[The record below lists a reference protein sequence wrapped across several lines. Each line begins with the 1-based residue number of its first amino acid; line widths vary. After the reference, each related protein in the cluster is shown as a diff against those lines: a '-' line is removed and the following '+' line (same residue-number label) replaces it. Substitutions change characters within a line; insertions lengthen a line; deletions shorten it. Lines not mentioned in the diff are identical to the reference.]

1 MIYVNGRYIEEK
13 DAVLSPFDHGFLYG
27 IGVFETF
34 RLYEG
39 YPFLLD
45 WHIER
50 LKRALKDLQIEY
62 TVSKHEILEML
73 DKLLRLNKIKD
84 GNARVRLDISA
95 GISDK
100 GFAAQAY
107 DKPTVLCYMNELKP
121 ESLPLQKT
129 GKVLSVRRNT
139 PEGSFRLKSHHYLNN
154 MYAKREI
161 GNDPLVEGIF
171 LTEDGAVAEG
181 IISNVFWRKDSCIY
195 TPSLDTGILDGVTRR
210 FVLENAKKMGLELKT
225 GRYELEA
232 LLTADEAWMTNSVL
246 EIIPFTKIEE
256 VDYAGRSGEAA
267 SALQSLYKKEIKNM
281 IHEKHEK
288 GGREWRNKR

>member
-1 MIYVNGRYIEEK
+1 M
-13 DAVLSPFDHGFLYG
+13 
-27 IGVFETF
+27 
-34 RLYEG
+34 
-39 YPFLLD
+39 LD

-50 LKRALKDLQIEY
+50 LERALKDLQIEY

-100 GFAAQAY
+100 GFVAQTY
-107 DKPTVLCYMNELKP
+107 DKPTVLCYVNQLEP
-121 ESLPLQKT
+121 ESLPLQKE
-129 GKVLSVRRNT
+129 GKVLSIRRNT
-139 PEGSFRLKSHHYLNN
+139 PEGAFRLKSHHYLNN

-161 GNDPLVEGIF
+161 GNDPRVEGIF

-181 IISNVFWRKDSCIY
+181 IISNVFWRKGSCIY
-195 TPSLDTGILDGVTRR
+195 TPSLDTGILDGITRR
-210 FVLENAKKMGLELKT
+210 FVMENAKKIGLELKT

-256 VDYAGRSGEAA
+256 VNYAGQRGEAA
-267 SALQSLYKKEIKNM
+267 SALQTLYKKEIKNM
-281 IHEKHEK
+281 IHEK
-288 GGREWRNKR
+288 GGREWRSKR

>member
-1 MIYVNGRYIEEK
+1 MIYMNGRYIEEK

-39 YPFLLD
+39 CPFLFD
-45 WHIER
+45 WHIKR
-50 LKRALKDLQIEY
+50 LERALNDLQIEY
-62 TVSKHEILEML
+62 TVSKHEIHEML
-73 DKLLRLNKIKD
+73 DKLLRLNDIKD

-100 GFAAQAY
+100 GFVSQTY
-107 DKPTVLCYMNELKP
+107 DKPTVLCFMNQLKP
-121 ESLPLQKT
+121 ESLPSQKE
-129 GKVLSVRRNT
+129 GKILSLRRNT
-139 PEGSFRLKSHHYLNN
+139 PEGPFRLKSHHYLNN

-161 GNDPLVEGIF
+161 GNDPRIEGIF

-210 FVLENAKKMGLELKT
+210 FVMGNAKKIGLDLKT
-225 GRYELEA
+225 GRYEQES
-232 LLTADEAWMTNSVL
+232 LLAADEAWVTNSVL
-246 EIIPFTKIEE
+246 EIIPFTKIDEAN
-256 VDYAGRSGEAA
+256 YAGQSGEAV
-267 SALQSLYKKEIKNM
+267 SALQTLYKKEIKNM
-281 IHEKHEK
+281 IYEK
-288 GGREWRNKR
+288 GGREWRSKR

>member
-39 YPFLLD
+39 RPFLLD

-50 LKRALKDLQIEY
+50 LKRALEDLQIEY

-73 DKLLRLNKIKD
+73 DKLLWLNDIKD

-100 GFAAQAY
+100 GFVAQTY
-107 DKPTVLCYMNELKP
+107 DKPTVLCFVNQLKS
-121 ESLPLQKT
+121 ESLPSQKV
-129 GKVLSVRRNT
+129 GKVLSLRRNT
-139 PEGSFRLKSHHYLNN
+139 PEGPFRLKSHHYLNN
-154 MYAKREI
+154 MYAKREV
-161 GNDPLVEGIF
+161 GNDPRVEGIF

-181 IISNVFWRKDSCIY
+181 IVSNVFWRKGSCVY

-210 FVLENAKKMGLELKT
+210 FVMENAKNIGLELKT
-225 GRYELEA
+225 GRYGLEA
-232 LLTADEAWMTNSVL
+232 LLAADEAWMTNSVL

-256 VDYAGRSGEAA
+256 VNYAGRRGEAA
-267 SALQSLYKKEIKNM
+267 SALQALYKKEIKNM
-281 IHEKHEK
+281 IHEK
-288 GGREWRNKR
+288 GGREWRSKR